1 MFLFKG
7 LHSIAAPR
15 SDGLRQEFLE
25 LITQREAHSAANVEE
40 ISMHFAEHFLQA
52 GPNPVGEIGPVGDIG
67 TEASATVLPFSKP
80 DRNDTGSAKSNTP
93 TLRRNI

>member
-15 SDGLRQEFLE
+15 GDGLRQEFLE
-25 LITQREAHSAANVEE
+25 LLTQREAHSAANVEE

-52 GPNPVGEIGPVGDIG
+52 GPNPVGDIG
-67 TEASATVLPFSKP
+67 TAASANVLPFSKP

>member
-15 SDGLRQEFLE
+15 SEGLRQEFLE
-25 LITQREAHSAANVEE
+25 LFTQREAHSAANVEE

-52 GPNPVGEIGPVGDIG
+52 GPNPVGDIG
-67 TEASATVLPFSKP
+67 TAASATVLPFSKP
-80 DRNDTGSAKSNTP
+80 DRNDTGSAKSNMP